1 MKYIIFSFFVLVA
14 AETRE
19 AGFLVPAF
27 LLMAIDVGRAYV
39 QAMSEMNKPR
49 EKKDKKRSDDDGPI
63 S

>member
-27 LLMAIDVGRAYV
+27 MLMAIDVGRAY
-39 QAMSEMNKPR
+39 AKALSELNQPR
-49 EKKDKKRSDDDGPI
+49 KKKDDDDKPI